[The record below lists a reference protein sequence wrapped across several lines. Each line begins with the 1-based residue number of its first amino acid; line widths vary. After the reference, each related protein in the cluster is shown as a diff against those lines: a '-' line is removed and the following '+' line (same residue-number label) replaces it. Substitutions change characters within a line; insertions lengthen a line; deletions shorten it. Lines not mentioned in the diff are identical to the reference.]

1 LVEFYT
7 IFSEAAWPNEPKHG
21 RKHPCKVHYKDLM
34 LPTMFRFI
42 WLSGFRVRS
51 VLEINQS
58 ETKRLQRRDLL
69 EIDQSDTRIACGGHV
84 CKRIGTK

>member
-1 LVEFYT
+1 M
-7 IFSEAAWPNEPKHG
+7 
-21 RKHPCKVHYKDLM
+21 M

-51 VLEINQS
+51 VLEINHS

-69 EIDQSDTRIACGGHV
+69 EIDQSDTRIAGGGHV